1 MMGTPDQRIVASWVL
16 FFFVGLPLGVDS
28 DMMLGTIEPRPLT
41 WCHTCSCSCS
51 CSTTWVPMNKTQY
64 AILTE
69 ERSHKMAYDD
79 EKPRNRAERRR
90 HAKTGSR

>member
-1 MMGTPDQRIVASWVL
+1 
-16 FFFVGLPLGVDS
+16 
-28 DMMLGTIEPRPLT
+28 
-41 WCHTCSCSCS
+41 
-51 CSTTWVPMNKTQY
+51 MNKTQY

-79 EKPRNRAERRR
+79 DEKPRNRAERRR